1 MGSPRLSQATGTRG
15 EPDARGP
22 FAPRGAVVALAVT
35 VAILGIA
42 VALGGAPLVFI
53 NIPSLLLVFGGTLAA
68 VTLATSWPEVCAAW
82 HAAIAS
88 LADVGPDLRS
98 TALSLLQ
105 LAEIARLRGMLALQP
120 EIDRMETT
128 SFLRQAMLLA
138 IDGVS
143 EEDIDSV
150 LRIETQARTERG
162 RQSAAVLRRAADCAP
177 AMGLI
182 GTLIGLVQM
191 LGQLD
196 DPSAIGPSMAI
207 ALLTTFYGAVLAN
220 IVLTPLAVRV
230 ERRVADEA
238 TGRAIIRLGALSIA
252 QRENPRR
259 LETVI
264 NSVLPPDQPINY
276 FDRPRDLGR
285 DEPCAC

>member
-1 MGSPRLSQATGTRG
+1 MNARRLSRTARSSG
-15 EPDARGP
+15 EASWRERA
-22 FAPRGAVVALAVT
+22 APRGAVVALAVT
-35 VAILGIA
+35 IAILGIA

-53 NIPSLLLVFGGTLAA
+53 NVPSLLLVFGGTLAA
-68 VTLATSWPEVCAAW
+68 VTLATSWTEVCAAW
-82 HAAIAS
+82 RAALAS
-88 LADVGPDLRS
+88 LADDAPDLRM
-98 TALSLLQ
+98 TAMSLLH
-105 LAEIARLRGMLALQP
+105 LAEIARLRGTLALQP
-120 EIDRMETT
+120 EIDRMGTT
-128 SFLRQAMLLA
+128 SYLRQAMLLA
-138 IDGVS
+138 IDGVN
-143 EEDIDSV
+143 EEELDSV
-150 LRIETQARTERG
+150 LRIESQARTERG
-162 RQSAAVLRRAADCAP
+162 KQSASVLRRAADCAP

-238 TGRAIIRLGALSIA
+238 TGRAVIRLGALSIA

-264 NSVLPPDQPINY
+264 NSVLPPGQPINY
-276 FDRPRDLGR
+276 FDRPRDFGR
-285 DEPCAC
+285 DEPCVC